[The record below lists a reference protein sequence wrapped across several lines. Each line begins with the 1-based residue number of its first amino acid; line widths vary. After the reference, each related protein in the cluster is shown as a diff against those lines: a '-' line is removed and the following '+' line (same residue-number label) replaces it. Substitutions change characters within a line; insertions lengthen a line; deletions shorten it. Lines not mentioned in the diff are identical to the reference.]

1 MQLSLAVLMQPILAT
16 QAYTFAND
24 PAGAAAAIANHI
36 VTDTQAKQ
44 VRTGWYTFSFCGA
57 SVASVTCA
65 YVDVYI

>member
-1 MQLSLAVLMQPILAT
+1 MPEAGAGASSPEMQLSLAVLMQPILAT

-44 VRTGWYTFSFCGA
+44 VRTGWG
-57 SVASVTCA
+57 
-65 YVDVYI
+65 